1 MYSGSRLTDQ
11 SRRKKLFIVG
21 NGSAPLDTGAGSLI
35 SLLPVLCELL
45 ATLGEEMD
53 LALVLGV

>member
-1 MYSGSRLTDQ
+1 MYSGSRLNDQ
-11 SRRKKLFIVG
+11 SRRMKLFIVG
-21 NGSAPLDTGAGSLI
+21 NGRAPLDAGAGVLI
-35 SLLPVLCELL
+35 SLLAVLCELL